1 MKLNVPPHPIL
12 DREAQDGEGPKGGPP
27 HSSAGRK
34 LHLGGGG
41 SSQQGPEMERKE
53 EQPPPLQ
60 VRSWGHKRQK
70 HTLRSHLLNQ
80 GQGVRTPCPP
90 NKSH

>member
-34 LHLGGGG
+34 LHLGGGEQSTGTRDGKEGRTATTTPGEILG
-41 SSQQGPEMERKE
+41 SQKAEAYLKV
-53 EQPPPLQ
+53 PPP
-60 VRSWGHKRQK
+60 
-70 HTLRSHLLNQ
+70 
-80 GQGVRTPCPP
+80 
-90 NKSH
+90 